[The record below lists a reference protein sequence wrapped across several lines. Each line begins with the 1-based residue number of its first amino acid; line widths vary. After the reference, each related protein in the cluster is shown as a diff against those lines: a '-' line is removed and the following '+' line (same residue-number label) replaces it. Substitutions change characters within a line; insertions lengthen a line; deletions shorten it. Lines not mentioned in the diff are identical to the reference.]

1 MPTILTRTPAA
12 GIPFLSTVTRDLE
25 DMQNRLRRAF
35 GAPLMETMP
44 QTLGW
49 NPAMEVAETP
59 TEFTVTAEV
68 PGMTTK
74 DVNAEYDD
82 GVLTL
87 RGEKAETRTEKDQ
100 SYHVWE
106 RSYGTFERSFTFPAA
121 VDQDKITATCENGV
135 LTVHLP
141 KSKEAKSHGRKI
153 AIAAKA

>member
-1 MPTILTRTPAA
+1 
-12 GIPFLSTVTRDLE
+12 
-25 DMQNRLRRAF
+25 
-35 GAPLMETMP
+35 
-44 QTLGW
+44 
-49 NPAMEVAETP
+49 
-59 TEFTVTAEV
+59 
-68 PGMTTK
+68 MTTK

-141 KSKEAKSHGRKI
+141 KSK
-153 AIAAKA
+153 